1 MGCIRTPPKKI
12 KSPDKL
18 IQTEQKL
25 KNTFQHQEPEP
36 EPEPPEH
43 EPEPEPQAETVPIPK
58 EVEVPVPEEVDPFK
72 KKPKLIRSPN
82 SSSIPKLKQTNRET
96 NEKPIEKQVEK
107 QVVEEKESVK
117 EQPQLIET
125 EAIVQEQAPIQSIP
139 LPVPSPIQAQP
150 ITLPPPTKPEKH
162 SSQRR
167 SRNSGTE
174 LTLLNQSELS
184 ASHTHQALFNE
195 PEPPNLFRSRK
206 SFNTDYDTSRDSN
219 ATTTNLTP
227 NLLFMEHRIQ
237 ELELLL
243 EICQDR
249 EREKLLKDQL
259 QIDQNNF
266 TNNHHNRI
274 DSDVNL
280 LQSHIQHLQIQ
291 FDFKSLDYK
300 LLENQL
306 AIKDHQINEIIEH
319 FNQIKVAYNWKTIE
333 NEKLK
338 KTIEDWIEIGTNF
351 EALIE
356 LERNEKSE
364 LNSNLN
370 EQLSKIKLDLN
381 FEINNLKYNLLQSE
395 NKNERLIEQFQESN
409 SSFKNLEKNYANLKT
424 EFEQS
429 KVSDKVINDKLI
441 EELRAKISEQESE
454 INGLKVGL
462 NVPIHQPKST
472 KLNNEQEEEEEEED
486 IDHAV
491 DDPTRLITSDSWVS
505 IGLAAKK
512 LSKKSVKEKGTD
524 TSKQVDLDI
533 QSDVPPTAIT
543 RGKKKVGKGKSKQ
556 INSDHPPEEEEEE
569 EEVPPP
575 QVVVEDDQLVKSTRP
590 VRAKRV
596 KKNDT
601 YNEEEQVGKSNPTC
615 GKPKKA
621 IDEIVESDLI
631 LTTNNQ
637 EEEDEEDHQDQEIQ
651 DVNQTKTVKEKKV
664 TRPIRKKQ
672 KLTQEDRP
680 TPTPSSVVQN
690 DLSLPSIPTSPSPIS
705 TRIIPENLQ
714 EEEAGEGGGPHVEN
728 SPKQKKTTKNSKK
741 ITAQSKG
748 IVDSKEIGPSV
759 VGQEEESPQIAT
771 TSRTQK
777 ILDNKAS
784 KGPNVDD
791 HQVPGK
797 KKNVRNTKKKET
809 VVEDVGDDGQED
821 EDNRE
826 DKMDDQVVVPD
837 PILTT
842 TTTTTTNNNKNTKKG
857 KKDSKN
863 LDGDD
868 QVLGKKKNVRNG
880 KKKGTVVEEDEDNG
894 LEDKGDNGGDKVDD
908 QIVVPDPIPPA
919 TTTNNNNNNNNNTK
933 KKSSKKRKS
942 NDISNPPPP
951 TKKKNSPPKPN
962 NVDNHVGNDDD
973 DDDGTII
980 EETINKKKRKIFH
993 HKKPALTWANEREDE
1008 NNMLGLP
1015 PILSPI
1021 KKTSSSNGGGKKISS
1036 SGNNSKRNSNNILP
1050 SSLMK

>member
-82 SSSIPKLKQTNRET
+82 SSSIPKLKLNCSYLTRETNRET

-429 KVSDKVINDKLI
+429 KVSDKVIK
-441 EELRAKISEQESE
+441 
-454 INGLKVGL
+454 
-462 NVPIHQPKST
+462 
-472 KLNNEQEEEEEEED
+472 
-486 IDHAV
+486 
-491 DDPTRLITSDSWVS
+491 LITSDSWVS

-601 YNEEEQVGKSNPTC
+601 YNEEEQVGKSNPTR

-821 EDNRE
+821 EDNQYQER
-826 DKMDDQVVVPD
+826 
-837 PILTT
+837 
-842 TTTTTTNNNKNTKKG
+842 

-868 QVLGKKKNVRNG
+868 LVLGKKKNVRNG
-880 KKKGTVVEEDEDNG
+880 KKKETVVEEDKDNG
-894 LEDKGDNGGDKVDD
+894 LDEDKGDNGGDKVDD
-908 QIVVPDPIPPA
+908 QMLFLILYHQQLQLIIIIIIIIIRR
-919 TTTNNNNNNNNNTK
+919 K
-933 KKSSKKRKS
+933 KARRKGKVM
-942 NDISNPPPP
+942 ILVTLLLP
-951 TKKKNSPPKPN
+951 KKKNSPPKPN

-980 EETINKKKRKIFH
+980 EETIIRKSMRKIFH